1 MIRRK
6 KKPKPRKKQSAAV
19 IESLEARTL
28 FSADIFGGAFDGPS
42 NDDGY
47 DSNVNDALK
56 NWDFTEGESAQTPAS
71 APSKTADSQSEE
83 PAAPLP
89 DTSSNAISHE
99 LVVVDTATPG
109 YQQIIDDIL
118 TQSDDS
124 RQIEVVLL
132 DSERDGLEQLSALL
146 SSYSDLDA
154 LHIISHGDAGEI
166 ALGKSSIDLADLQAQ
181 SDQLFA
187 WQTAFSED
195 ADLLIYGCD
204 LASTAEG
211 ELFIN
216 TLAQLTGADVAASD
230 DLTGSA
236 ELGGDWALEY
246 STGSIE
252 TDLAVS
258 IDLQQK
264 YDEVLVNTA
273 PVLSGANDLN
283 AINEDEAS
291 SSGTLIS
298 SLING
303 QISDVDVSG
312 AEGVAIVAMDNSNG
326 SWEYTTD
333 GSTWLSI
340 PANTDYENALLLA
353 ADSDNAVRFVPN
365 ADFNGSV
372 ANGITFHAWDQST
385 GTDGVASDITISETL
400 LDEFNAVSYSN
411 TNDFP
416 ASGVNWNSD
425 WVEAGDDANPAAGDF
440 MVTGNA
446 LQLDAKTN
454 GAEISRQAD
463 LSSAVSATLSFS
475 YQNDLNPFLGIGN
488 KQIAVEV
495 SGDGGANYDTLF
507 TFDKNNRGA
516 GSQSYDIS
524 NYLAANTQVRFV
536 VTDTS
541 GSNNYLTIDNF
552 KITYL
557 EPDAGGTTALS
568 TASYS
573 SGISVSAVN
582 DAPINTVPGPQ
593 SVNEDTPLA
602 LGGISVNDVD
612 GDLSTV
618 ELAVNDGVLNV
629 TLSGAA
635 TISAGANGSNTLTLS
650 GTQTDINATL
660 VSLTYQG
667 DADFNGSETLSVTSA
682 DSNAVMDYDTV
693 AITVNA
699 VDDLPTAVND
709 SDSTAED
716 TQLTGDLST
725 NDTAS
730 GDGGNTWSLNTGPSN
745 GVVTVNADGTFTY
758 TPSANYNG
766 ADSFTYTITDADGDT
781 STATMNITVTAVDD
795 SPAAAAD
802 TYLTSED
809 NAVAGNLSSNDTASG
824 DGGDTWSL
832 DTGPSNGGVV
842 INANGTFN
850 YTPDPD
856 FNGSDSFTYKITDAD
871 GDTNIATVIVTISAV
886 DDAPTAAADSDSTPE
901 DTPLVGDLSSNDTAS
916 GDGGNI
922 WSLTTDAS
930 NGAVVLNTDG
940 TFTYTPNANYN
951 GADSFTYS
959 ITDAD
964 GDTSTATMTLTV
976 TAVDD
981 LPVAV
986 DDNYTTSIDATV
998 SGTLAGNDTQSGDG
1012 GNVWSL
1018 TTPASNG
1025 TAIVNADGTFTYT
1038 PNLSYNG
1045 ADSFTYTITDVD
1057 GDTSIAT
1064 VNITVANV
1072 VNDAPINT
1080 VPGPQSVNEDTP
1092 LALGGI
1098 SVNDVDGDLSTVEL
1112 AVNDGVL
1119 NVTLSGAATISA
1131 GANGSNTL
1139 TLSGTQTDIN
1149 ATLVSLTYQG
1159 DADFNGSETL
1169 SVTSADSNAV
1179 MDYDTVAITVNAVD
1193 DLPTAVND
1201 SDSTAE
1207 DTQLTGDLST
1217 NDTASGDGGNT
1228 WSLNTGP
1235 SNGVVTV
1242 NADGTF
1248 TYTPSANYNGADSF
1262 TYTIT
1267 DADGDTSTATMNIT
1281 VTAVDDSPAAAAD
1294 TYLTSEDNAVAGNLS
1309 SNDAVSGDGGN
1320 TWSLDTGPS
1329 NGGVVINTNGTFTYT
1344 PAPDFNGTDSFT
1356 YKITDADG
1364 DISIATATVTVS
1376 AINDTPTAAADSDST
1391 PEDTPLNGDLSSN
1404 DTASGDGGNIWSLTT
1419 DASNGAVVLNTDG
1432 TFTYTPNANY
1442 NGADSFTYT
1451 ITDGDGDTSTAT
1463 MSLTVTAAND
1473 PPINT
1478 VPGAQVLNE
1487 DTSLLIGGISVA
1499 DGDGDLSTVQLSVNN
1514 GVINVSLG
1522 GAASISAGAN
1532 GSGSLTLSG
1541 TQSDLNTTLASVTY
1555 QSNANYSG
1563 ADTLT
1568 VLSTDSNAATDTDT
1582 VAITVNAVNDVPT
1595 LVALSS
1601 STVNENTDTSAG
1613 YSVGSL
1619 ATTDVDVGDTT
1630 TYSIVGGADE
1640 GVFSIGG
1647 GGSDELI
1654 LTDGILD
1661 FELQPS
1667 YEVVVRVTDSAGF
1680 AHDEVL
1686 TVSVNNLNEAPVIV
1700 SSSTISAAEEQTAV
1714 TTVTAFDED
1723 IADTLTY
1730 TITGGDDAG
1739 KFAITTSGV
1748 LTFLNPQDFSA
1759 PSDLNGDGTYLVEVT
1774 VDDGNGLTDVQAI
1787 SVVLADANA
1796 APVLAGAND
1805 LSAIDEDPVG
1815 DNGTLVSAL
1824 IAGQIS
1830 DGDAGALEGIAIVG
1844 VDNTNGSWEYTTDGT
1859 NWSAIGA
1866 PSISSSLLLAADADN
1881 AVRFVPNANWNG
1893 TVTNGITFHAWDQ
1906 STGVDGASTD
1916 LQPTNT
1922 LRDQFD
1928 VSSYANNDGSK
1939 NWKSNWIEVGDGS
1952 GATGGDF
1959 RVTGGQLRLDGKS
1972 NNDFIYREADLG
1984 SVTSATLSFDYDNTL
1999 TDFLLGDKQIT
2010 LQISGNGGGSW
2021 TTLDSFQEN
2030 NNGSGSRSYDITS
2043 YSASNTQ
2050 VRFIVT
2056 NADNQNNYLKINN
2069 FQIFY
2074 QQDVGGTS
2082 ALSAATA
2089 SSSITVNP
2097 VNDAATVSSDSVS
2110 LSETNA
2116 ALSASGTLTSTD
2128 IDNPNN
2134 SFTASSTTGTYGNL
2148 SIDAAGNWNFTANA
2162 AFDELAPLDSYSETF
2177 NVSSV
2182 DGTPSTVQI
2191 TITGTNDNPTLTAG
2205 SISASEDQL
2214 EAGYNVNAATS
2225 NLLSGAADIDDSNSS
2240 LVVGQVNGLAG
2251 NVGSA
2256 IPVTLSYTDADGV
2269 GQSQAIN
2276 LTVNADGSYSLG
2288 AFDLDDLP
2296 DGSLATVN
2304 FTYTA
2309 MDDQGLESP
2318 AQTATITITGTND
2331 NPTLTAG
2338 SISANEDQL
2347 EAGYSVNAATS
2358 NLLSAAADIDD
2369 VDTSLVV
2376 GQVNGL
2382 AGNVG
2387 SAIPVTLSYTDADGV
2402 GQSQAINLTVNA
2414 DGSYSLAAFDLDALP
2429 DGSVATVNFTY
2440 TAMDDQGLE
2449 SPAQTATITITGT
2462 NDNPTLSAGSISAN
2476 EDQLEAGY
2484 SVNAATSNLLSAA
2497 ADIDD
2502 VNSSL
2507 VVGQVNGL
2515 AGNVGSAIPVTLS
2528 YTDADGVGQSQTI
2541 NLIVNADGSYSLG
2554 AFDLD
2559 ALPDGNL
2566 AIVNFTYTSMD
2577 DQGLES
2583 PAQTA
2588 TITITGTNDN
2598 PTLTAGSITATEDQL
2613 EVGYSVNAATSNLL
2627 TGAADIDDMN
2637 SSLVVG
2643 QVNGLA
2649 GNVGSTIPVTLSYTD
2664 ADGVGQSQAINL
2676 TVNADGSYS
2685 LGAFDLGALPN
2696 GNNATVN
2703 FTYTSM
2709 DGQGL
2714 ESAAQT
2720 ATITITGTNDNPT
2733 LVAGS
2738 ISASEDQLE
2747 AGYSVN
2753 AATSNLLS
2761 AAADIDDVD
2770 TSLVVGQV
2778 NGLAGN
2784 VGSTIPV
2791 TLSYTDADGVG
2802 QSQAINLTVNADGSY
2817 SLGAFDLDALPDGN
2831 LATVN
2836 FTYTAMD
2843 DQGLESTAQTA
2854 TLTITGTNDN
2864 PTLTAGSISA
2874 SEDQLEAGYSVNAAT
2889 SNLLTGAADID
2900 DVNSSLVVGQ
2910 VNGLAGNVGSSIPVT
2925 LSYTDADG
2933 LTQTQSIDLT
2943 VNADGSYSLSAFDL
2957 DALPDGN
2964 LATVNFTYTAMDD
2977 QGLESS
2983 AQTATVTITI
2993 TGTNDNPTLSAGSIT
3008 ASEDQLEAG
3017 YSVNAASSNLLTDAA
3032 DVDDANSSLSVGQ
3045 VNGLAGNVGSAIP
3058 VTLSYTDADGV
3069 GQSQAINLTVNAD
3082 GSYSLGA
3089 FDLDALPDGN
3099 LATVNF
3105 TYTAMDDQGLE
3116 STVQTATITITGTN
3130 DNPALTA
3137 GSISANEDQLEA
3149 GYSVNAAT
3157 SNLLTGAADI
3167 DDVNSS
3173 LVVGQVNG
3181 LAGNVGSTIPVTLS
3195 YTDADGVGQSQAIDL
3210 TVNADGS
3217 YSLAAFDLDALP
3229 DGNLA
3234 TVNFTYT
3241 AMDDQGLESPVQT
3254 ATITIT
3260 GTNDNPTLS
3269 AGSISANEDQLE
3281 AGYSVNAATS
3291 NLLSAAADIDD
3302 VDASLVVGQVNGLA
3316 GNVGSAIPVT
3326 LSYTDADGVGQIQ
3339 TINLIVNT
3347 DGSYSLG
3354 AFDLDA
3360 LPDGNLATVNFTY
3373 TSMDDQG
3380 LESTVQTATITI
3392 TGTNDAPINTVPGV
3406 QSVNEDTLLLIG
3418 GTSVYDVDDTQ
3429 ITVQLSVTS
3438 GNINVSLSGSA
3449 TITAGANG
3457 TGAMTLY
3464 GSQADLNATLAAV
3477 SYQGDLN
3484 YHGPDNLVVTTTD
3497 SHATSVTNT
3506 VAIMVNAVNDAP
3518 TGLVD
3523 ISGTSVE
3530 GQTLSL
3536 DASSIQDVDGLG
3548 AYSYQWLRDGVAIE
3562 GASDTSYI
3570 LVTSDLGARIS
3581 VNVSYIDGDGT
3592 SQTVTSAV
3600 TGPVSGDASS
3610 DSSETNGENVVTELA
3625 LSEIN
3630 NEEEESENDVET
3642 SEGKRGLN
3650 DKDGPQTTK
3659 QGIGSSMFDDAVVNA
3674 QHDDDHAYIRKG
3686 HGGSGYDGMSVVSK
3700 FLDLRLELLNQ
3711 VSGDFTEEIG
3721 VPQFV
3726 STGSYAALA
3735 DELYQLGADLDEAL
3749 VDERQGQMRSDEVSI
3764 GISMSLTA
3772 GVVSWV
3778 LRGGALLAS
3787 FMTVAPLWRQI
3798 DPLPILS
3805 ASTKREEKEIQERDE
3820 AHDDEEDV
3828 NAANLEKFFD
3838 KGL

>member
-1 MIRRK
+1 
-6 KKPKPRKKQSAAV
+6 
-19 IESLEARTL
+19 
-28 FSADIFGGAFDGPS
+28 
-42 NDDGY
+42 
-47 DSNVNDALK
+47 
-56 NWDFTEGESAQTPAS
+56 
-71 APSKTADSQSEE
+71 
-83 PAAPLP
+83 
-89 DTSSNAISHE
+89 
-99 LVVVDTATPG
+99 
-109 YQQIIDDIL
+109 
-118 TQSDDS
+118 
-124 RQIEVVLL
+124 
-132 DSERDGLEQLSALL
+132 
-146 SSYSDLDA
+146 
-154 LHIISHGDAGEI
+154 
-166 ALGKSSIDLADLQAQ
+166 
-181 SDQLFA
+181 
-187 WQTAFSED
+187 
-195 ADLLIYGCD
+195 
-204 LASTAEG
+204 
-211 ELFIN
+211 
-216 TLAQLTGADVAASD
+216 
-230 DLTGSA
+230 
-236 ELGGDWALEY
+236 
-246 STGSIE
+246 
-252 TDLAVS
+252 
-258 IDLQQK
+258 
-264 YDEVLVNTA
+264 
-273 PVLSGANDLN
+273 
-283 AINEDEAS
+283 
-291 SSGTLIS
+291 
-298 SLING
+298 
-303 QISDVDVSG
+303 
-312 AEGVAIVAMDNSNG
+312 
-326 SWEYTTD
+326 
-333 GSTWLSI
+333 
-340 PANTDYENALLLA
+340 
-353 ADSDNAVRFVPN
+353 
-365 ADFNGSV
+365 
-372 ANGITFHAWDQST
+372 
-385 GTDGVASDITISETL
+385 
-400 LDEFNAVSYSN
+400 
-411 TNDFP
+411 
-416 ASGVNWNSD
+416 
-425 WVEAGDDANPAAGDF
+425 
-440 MVTGNA
+440 
-446 LQLDAKTN
+446 
-454 GAEISRQAD
+454 
-463 LSSAVSATLSFS
+463 
-475 YQNDLNPFLGIGN
+475 
-488 KQIAVEV
+488 
-495 SGDGGANYDTLF
+495 
-507 TFDKNNRGA
+507 
-516 GSQSYDIS
+516 
-524 NYLAANTQVRFV
+524 
-536 VTDTS
+536 
-541 GSNNYLTIDNF
+541 
-552 KITYL
+552 
-557 EPDAGGTTALS
+557 
-568 TASYS
+568 
-573 SGISVSAVN
+573 
-582 DAPINTVPGPQ
+582 
-593 SVNEDTPLA
+593 
-602 LGGISVNDVD
+602 
-612 GDLSTV
+612 
-618 ELAVNDGVLNV
+618 
-629 TLSGAA
+629 
-635 TISAGANGSNTLTLS
+635 
-650 GTQTDINATL
+650 
-660 VSLTYQG
+660 
-667 DADFNGSETLSVTSA
+667 
-682 DSNAVMDYDTV
+682 MDYDTV

-699 VDDLPTAVND
+699 VDDSPAAVND

-809 NAVAGNLSSNDTASG
+809 NAVGGDLSSNDTASG

-964 GDTSTATMTLTV
+964 GDTNTATMTLTV

-1207 DTQLTGDLST
+1207 DTQLTGNLST

-1267 DADGDTSTATMNIT
+1267 DADGDTSTATMDIT
-1281 VTAVDDSPAAAAD
+1281 VTVVDDSPVAVAD
-1294 TYLTSEDNAVAGNLS
+1294 TYLTSEDNGVGDDLS
-1309 SNDAVSGDGGN
+1309 SNDTASGDGGN

-1329 NGGVVINTNGTFTYT
+1329 NGGVVINANGTFNYT
-1344 PAPDFNGTDSFT
+1344 PDPDFNGSDSFT

-1364 DISIATATVTVS
+1364 DTNIATVIVTIS
-1376 AINDTPTAAADSDST
+1376 AVDDAPTAAADSDST
-1391 PEDTPLNGDLSSN
+1391 TEDTPLVGDLSTN
-1404 DTASGDGGNIWSLTT
+1404 DTASGDGGNVWTLTT

-1451 ITDGDGDTSTAT
+1451 ITDADGDTSTAT
-1463 MSLTVTAAND
+1463 MTLTVTADND

-1478 VPGAQVLNE
+1478 VPGAQVLSE
-1487 DTSLLIGGISVA
+1487 DTSLLIGGISVS
-1499 DGDGDLSTVQLSVNN
+1499 DVDGDLSTVQLSVNN
-1514 GVINVSLG
+1514 GIVNVSLSG
-1522 GAASISAGAN
+1522 LASVSAGGN
-1532 GSGSLTLSG
+1532 GSSTLTLSG
-1541 TQSDLNTTLASVTY
+1541 TETDINATLASVTY
-1555 QSNANYSG
+1555 QGSANYSG

-1582 VAITVNAVNDVPT
+1582 VAITVNAVDDAPT
-1595 LVALSS
+1595 LVTLSS
-1601 STVNENTDTSAG
+1601 SAVNENTDTSAG

-1619 ATTDVDVGDTT
+1619 TTTDTDVADTT

-1667 YEVVVRVTDSAGF
+1667 YEVVVRVTDSGGF

-1830 DGDAGALEGIAIVG
+1830 DSDAGALEGIAIVG

-2256 IPVTLSYTDADGV
+2256 TPVTLSYTDADGV

-2288 AFDLDDLP
+2288 AFDLDSLP
-2296 DGSLATVN
+2296 DGNLATVN

-2331 NPTLTAG
+2331 NPTLVAG
-2338 SISANEDQL
+2338 SISASEDQL

-2429 DGSVATVNFTY
+2429 DGNLATVNFTY
-2440 TAMDDQGLE
+2440 TSMDDQGLE

-2515 AGNVGSAIPVTLS
+2515 AVNVGSAIPVTLS
-2528 YTDADGVGQSQTI
+2528 YTDADGVGQSQAI
-2541 NLIVNADGSYSLG
+2541 NLTVNADGSYSLG

-2559 ALPDGNL
+2559 TLPDGNL
-2566 AIVNFTYTSMD
+2566 ATVNFTYTSMD

-2685 LGAFDLGALPN
+2685 LGAFDLGALPS

-2709 DGQGL
+2709 DDQGL

-2784 VGSTIPV
+2784 VGSAIPVTLSYTDADGVGQSQAINLTVNADGSYSLGAFDLDTLPDGSVATVNFTYTAMDDQGLESTIQTATITITGTNDNPTLVAGSIAATEDQLEAGYSVNAATSNLLSAAADIDDVNSSLVVGQVNGLAGNVGSTIPVTLSYTDADGLAQTQSINLTVNADGGYSLGAFDLDALPDGNLATVNFTYTSMDDQGLESPAQTATITITGTNDNPTLVAGSISASEDQLEAGYSVNAATSNLLTGAADIDDVNSSLVVGQVNGLAGNVGSAIPVTLSYTDADGAGQSQAINLTVNADGSYSLGAFDLDALPDGNLATVNFTYTSMDDQGLESSAQTATITITGTNDNPTLSAGSISASEDQLEAGYSVNAATSNLLSAAADIDDVDTSLVVGQVNGLAGNVGSAIPV

-2817 SLGAFDLDALPDGN
+2817 SLGAFDLDALPDGSS
-2831 LATVN
+2831 ATVS
-2836 FTYTAMD
+2836 FTYTSMD

-2854 TLTITGTNDN
+2854 TLAITGTNDN

-2889 SNLLTGAADID
+2889 SNLLTGTADID

-2943 VNADGSYSLSAFDL
+2943 VNADGSYSLGAFDL

-2964 LATVNFTYTAMDD
+2964 LATVNFTYTSMDD
-2977 QGLESS
+2977 QGLESP
-2983 AQTATVTITI
+2983 AQTATVTI
-2993 TGTNDNPTLSAGSIT
+2993 TGTNDNPTLSAGSIS

-3017 YSVNAASSNLLTDAA
+3017 YSVNAATSNLLTGAA

-3116 STVQTATITITGTN
+3116 SPAQTATITITGTN
-3130 DNPALTA
+3130 DNPTLTA

-3157 SNLLTGAADI
+3157 SNLLSAAADI
-3167 DDVNSS
+3167 DDVDTS

-3241 AMDDQGLESPVQT
+3241 AMDDQGLESAAQT

-3302 VDASLVVGQVNGLA
+3302 VDTSLVVGQVNGLA

-3326 LSYTDADGVGQIQ
+3326 LSYTDADGVGQSQ
-3339 TINLIVNT
+3339 TINLTVNA

-3429 ITVQLSVTS
+3429 ITVELSVTS

-3711 VSGDFTEEIG
+3711 VNGDFTEEID